1 MLVGG
6 VKQGAAAVDTTEVT
20 RALGLIAA
28 LAVVAVGGYLYTQ
41 SARDTVGPTDG
52 SAAQDAAAVAAADA
66 TLVVART
73 GVEAFVAANGAYA
86 GAPVPTGVTLVA
98 VDAATYCLQL
108 GTGTTAR
115 HLSGAGPAQPGT
127 C

>member
-1 MLVGG
+1 M
-6 VKQGAAAVDTTEVT
+6 T

-28 LAVVAVGGYLYTQ
+28 LAVVAVGGYLYAQ
-41 SARDTVGPTDG
+41 SANEAVGPAAG
-52 SAAQDAAAVAAADA
+52 GAAQDAAALAAADA

-73 GVEAFVAANGAYA
+73 GVEAFVAANGGYA

-98 VDAATYCLQL
+98 VDASAYCLQV
-108 GTGTTAR
+108 GTGEAAR
-115 HLSGAGPAQPGT
+115 HLSGPGPAQPGP